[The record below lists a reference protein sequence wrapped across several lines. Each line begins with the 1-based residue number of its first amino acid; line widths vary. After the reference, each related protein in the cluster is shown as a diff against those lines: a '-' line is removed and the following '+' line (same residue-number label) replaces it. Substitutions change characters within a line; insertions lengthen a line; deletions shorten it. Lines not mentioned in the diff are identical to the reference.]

1 MLTEAARPESIVE
14 TEWVA
19 RHLDDSAIRLV
30 EVDVDLGAY
39 VEGHIP
45 GAAQWDWTSHL
56 NEPVQRNILSK
67 DQMDRLLG
75 ESGITRDT
83 ELILYGDTNNWFA
96 AYAFWQMKLYGHSR
110 VKLMDGGRQKW
121 IDEGRE
127 MTAELPNHPRR
138 PYRASDADVR
148 LRALRDRVLESVR
161 GGDDVKLVDVRFP
174 LEYAGDWLTPPNVPQ
189 EWWSPQ
195 RAGRIPGAVNIPCVD
210 AVNEDGTFKPVDDL
224 RELYG
229 AKGITADKEV
239 ITYCLNGYRSSHTWF
254 VLTQILGYTRVRNY
268 DGSWSEYSSI
278 VGAPIEI

>member
-1 MLTEAARPESIVE
+1 MSTQAAHPESIVE

-19 RHLDDSAIRLV
+19 QHLGDPKIRLV

-56 NEPVQRNILSK
+56 HEPVQRSILSK
-67 DQMDRLLG
+67 EQMQRLLE
-75 ESGITRDT
+75 ESGITRSMDV
-83 ELILYGDTNNWFA
+83 ILYGDTNNWFA
-96 AYAFWQMKLYGHSR
+96 AYAFWQMKLYGHAR
-110 VKLMDGGRQKW
+110 VRLLNGGRQKW
-121 IDEGRE
+121 LDDGGEL
-127 MTAELPNHPRR
+127 TTDLPNHQHR
-138 PYRASDADVR
+138 PYRATDPDLSI
-148 LRALRDRVLESVR
+148 RALRDYVQEIA
-161 GGDDVKLVDVRFP
+161 GGAGDAKLVDSRLP
-174 LEYAGDWLTPPNVPQ
+174 SEYNGEWLAPPNVSQ

-195 RAGRIPGAVNIPCVD
+195 RAGRIPGAVNIPCADTVG
-210 AVNEDGTFKPVDDL
+210 EDGTFKPVDEL

-229 AKGITADKEV
+229 GRGITADSEV

-254 VLTQILGYTRVRNY
+254 VLTQILGYTKVRNY